1 MSRKLLALCSMF
13 LLFAGAAV
21 AQVEAGLG
29 ALAGVVT
36 DSTKAVVSGARV
48 VLTNPSIGYRKEAVT
63 GASGEYSF
71 SPLTVVGGYA
81 LEISKPGFSTETVN
95 EITTSVGTV
104 LNQNVALRVG
114 EASTTVEV
122 TGQNEEQVQVDT
134 SSVSQLI
141 DSTIFQDSPLEVRNQ
156 NTFVGL
162 AAGAA
167 PDTANTG
174 RGFAVNGARSGSGN
188 FLLDGFDNN
197 DQGLGGGAQGGAVT
211 TISPDAIQ
219 EYRVIT
225 SVPDAEYGRAGG
237 FTTDTVLKS
246 GTNRFHG
253 SAFDYSRFQAITQNS
268 WFSNNQGLRD
278 HLVRN
283 QFGGSI
289 GGPIFK
295 DRTYFYATA
304 EFQRLRTSEP
314 STYTGITQDFYNFV
328 KSGAYETFMEGTT
341 AQNPAANPN
350 GDGTVGIGF
359 CPQYLGAPCPGAFAG
374 VGALGKVF
382 QTNYSQTPGEFPFGT
397 TNLSN
402 EPTDLLLGG
411 TTYLPVNIYG
421 TGNIETTTA
430 FNQNRGTIKLDHRLT
445 HVDQLSFL
453 YSLDPDNETVSTG
466 GGDSFPGPAE
476 LNFGGAQIFGATW
489 LHNFTP
495 NVLNTFKAGYL
506 RHVRNFA
513 ASGPQ
518 GTASTLSADSISTGF
533 GKSAGFPQLFT
544 ENQFTYEDSLAF
556 VKGRHAMKYGF
567 RFARTRNG
575 SSFYNDFNG
584 TYYYWGAADEL
595 TDAQNTTIG
604 EALAPGT
611 LPASVYGSL
620 YAASASLDLTTGAAP
635 DPYRGYRANEF
646 AAYAEDSWKVSPRL
660 NLNYGLRWDYF
671 GPPHNAVAGLDS
683 NVYFGSDTTLHS
695 NLNLFAPNT
704 PQLLGEEGAQFEC
717 VNVACGTPGGPG
729 YTPSSG
735 KSTIWSRQT
744 KNFAPRVGFAFDT
757 FGNQKLVLRGGFGLG
772 FDRLYNNVY
781 ENIRFNGPHFVD
793 NAYGFGEGA
802 PGILPALAAQVVQ
815 VPFNANTALAVAGA
829 SPVPRHVDQDLKT
842 AYYEQAHLG
851 LETEKHGYVF
861 EANYIGTFGRQ
872 LVGLMNI
879 NTFEG
884 RTACTSV
891 AAAGTTPTLQQ
902 ARCAAA
908 GYTKLSSARPNPAFG
923 NDNFRTNGFGSNFN
937 AGQISVRKGYAH
949 GLQLLANYTYGK
961 SLDQL
966 SDVFT
971 SKIGSAVVQTPYN
984 RSNNYGPSDFDIRH
998 NAVITLN
1005 YQTHSEAHKLL
1016 LDGWGVSPIITLR
1029 SGATVSII
1037 DSSSKYDPNQDGSP
1051 GAQRAVYIGKG
1062 NPKNAY
1068 NHSVSPSGQAPNQS
1082 SFTLNPSLFSTY
1094 TCPVTVNAGLF
1105 CDPPGRNS
1113 LYGLRQYNVDAAL
1126 SKHIALSER
1135 FHVTVQAAFFD
1146 IDGHVEWSDPVA
1158 DINSPNFGR
1167 STSTLGGVGHRVGQ
1181 LSGRFDF

>member
-1 MSRKLLALCSMF
+1 MMRHKMLVF
-13 LLFAGAAV
+13 LSFFVLFAGMSF

-29 ALAGVVT
+29 ALSGVVS
-36 DSTKAVVSGARV
+36 DASKALVPGAHV
-48 VLTNPSIGYRKEAVT
+48 VLTNPSIGFRKETTTNTA
-63 GASGEYSF
+63 GEFSF
-71 SPLTVVGGYA
+71 SPLEVVGGYV
-81 LEISKPGFSTETVN
+81 LEVQAPGFSTATVKQ
-95 EITTSVGTV
+95 IATSVGTV
-104 LNQNVALRVG
+104 INQNVTLTVG
-114 EASTTVEV
+114 TEATTVEV
-122 TGQNEEQVQVDT
+122 SGENVEQAQVDT
-134 SSVSQLI
+134 SSISQLI

-174 RGFAVNGARSGSGN
+174 RGYAVNGARTGAGN

-211 TISPDAIQ
+211 TVSPDAIQ

-237 FTTDTVLKS
+237 FATDTVLKS
-246 GTNRFHG
+246 GTNRLHG
-253 SAFDYSRFQAITQNS
+253 SAFEYSRFQAITQNN
-268 WFSNNQGLRD
+268 WFSNYGGLRD

-289 GGPIFK
+289 GGPIVK
-295 DRTYFYATA
+295 DRTFFYATV

-314 STYTGITQDFYNFV
+314 SSFTGITQDFYNFV

-341 AQNPAANPN
+341 GQNPAPNPN
-350 GDGTVGIGF
+350 GDGTVGTGF
-359 CPQYLGAPCPGAFAG
+359 CPQYLKTTCPGAFAG
-374 VGALGKVF
+374 VATLGKVF
-382 QTNYSQTPGEFPFGT
+382 QTNYSQTPSEFPFGT
-397 TNLSN
+397 ENLSN

-421 TGNIETTTA
+421 TGNVETTTA
-430 FNQNRGTIKLDHRLT
+430 YNQNRGTLKLDHRLT
-445 HVDQLSFL
+445 HADELSFM

-466 GGDSFPGPAE
+466 GGNAFPGPAE
-476 LNFGGAQIFGATW
+476 LNYGGAQIFGATAI
-489 LHNFTP
+489 HTFTP
-495 NVLNTFKAGYL
+495 NLLNTFKAGYL

-513 ASGPQ
+513 AAGPQ

-533 GKSAGFPQLFT
+533 GKSSGFPQLFT
-544 ENQFTYEDSLAF
+544 ENQFTYEDSLSF
-556 VKGRHAMKYGF
+556 TRGKHATKYGF

-575 SSFYNDFNG
+575 SSFYNDVNG

-595 TDAQNTTIG
+595 TDAANSTIG
-604 EALAPGT
+604 EALDSADY
-611 LPASVYGSL
+611 PASLFGSL
-620 YAASASLDLTTGAAP
+620 YYASGSLDLTTGLAP
-635 DPYRGYRANEF
+635 NPYRGYRANEF
-646 AAYAEDSWKVSPRL
+646 GAYAEDSWKATSRL
-660 NLNYGLRWDYF
+660 NVNYGLRWDYF
-671 GPPHNAVAGLDS
+671 GPPHNFISGIDS
-683 NVYFGSDTTLHS
+683 NVYFGTDTTLRS
-695 NLNLFAPNT
+695 YLNPFAPNT
-704 PQLLGEEGAQFEC
+704 PLLIGEQGAKFEC
-717 VNVACGTPGGPG
+717 VAVSCGTPGTVGFA
-729 YTPSSG
+729 PSSG
-735 KSTIWSRQT
+735 RSNIWAQNH
-744 KNFAPRVGFAFDT
+744 KNFSPRVGFAYDT
-757 FGNQKLVLRGGFGLG
+757 FGNGKLVMRGGFGIG

-793 NAYGFGEGA
+793 DAYGFGAGE
-802 PGILPALAAQVVQ
+802 PGISPTLAAQVVQ

-829 SPVPRHVDQDLKT
+829 SPVPRHVDQNLKT

-851 LETEKHGYVF
+851 AETERAGYVF

-872 LVGLMNI
+872 LVGIMNI

-891 AAAGTTPTLQQ
+891 AAPGKTPTLQQ

-908 GYTKLSSARPNPAFG
+908 GYTTLSSRRPNPAFG

-937 AGQISVRKGYAH
+937 AAQVSVRKGYSH

-961 SLDQL
+961 ALDQI

-971 SKIGSAVVQTPYN
+971 IKGGATGVATPYN
-984 RSNNYGPSDFDIRH
+984 RRNNYGPADFDIRH

-1005 YQTHSEAHKLL
+1005 YQSHSEAHKLL
-1016 LDGWGVSPIITLR
+1016 LDGWGVSPIVTLR
-1029 SGATVSII
+1029 SGATINVI
-1037 DSSSKYDPNQDGSP
+1037 DGNSTYEPNQDGTP
-1051 GAQRAVYIGKG
+1051 GVQRAVYVGNG

-1068 NHSVSPSGQAPNQS
+1068 NHSVSPSGLAPNQTAT
-1082 SFTLNPSLFSTY
+1082 TLNASLFKPY
-1094 TCPVTVNAGLF
+1094 VCPLSVNAGLF
-1105 CDPPGRNS
+1105 CDVPGRNS

-1126 SKHIALSER
+1126 SKHIAVTER
-1135 FHVTVQAAFFD
+1135 FHFTLQAAFFD
-1146 IDGHVEWSDPVA
+1146 VDGHVEWGDPVG
-1158 DINSPNFGR
+1158 DINSPNFGK
-1167 STSTLGGVGHRVGQ
+1167 STSAGNRVGQ